1 MDSNILGRFVDLVII
16 LVLMFMI
23 PLYYHTSLN
32 DSSVNTYVIREVN
45 LFGDQACKDGYISV
59 EMYEDLLN
67 KLANTDI
74 LYDIKLM
81 HTHDVY
87 YPSAGEYVTEEKTY
101 YTDDI
106 RRMLYAS
113 DFRSL
118 TNYDSGDYVYG
129 SDGLLYRYS
138 GASNIYPYDP
148 ALIGDF
154 DPMTGASATYPYWEQ
169 IGKGIQ
175 GKYLMQEGD
184 RFSIT
189 VNNRS
194 DTTSQKISDLLYFGG
209 SPGIHAYGGGMVSDE
224 NYTI

>member
-1 MDSNILGRFVDLVII
+1 MDSNILGRFVDLVVI
-16 LVLMFMI
+16 LLLMFMI
-23 PLYYHTSLN
+23 PLYYHASLN
-32 DSSVNTYVIREVN
+32 DSSVNTYVIREVD

-59 EMYEDLLN
+59 EMYEDLLG
-67 KLANTDI
+67 KLANTDL
-74 LYDIKLM
+74 LYNIKLV
-81 HTHDVY
+81 HSHDVY
-87 YPSAGEYVTEEKTY
+87 YPFAGEYVTEEMTS

-106 RRMLYAS
+106 RRILYAS

-118 TNYDSGDYVYG
+118 TNYNSGDYVYG

-138 GASNIYPYDP
+138 GGSDIFPCDP

-154 DPMTGASATYPYWEQ
+154 DPMTGASDVYPYWEQ
-169 IGKGIQ
+169 IGKGIR

-189 VNNRS
+189 VSNRS
-194 DTTSQKISDLLYFGG
+194 DTTSQKISTLLHFSG
-209 SPGIHAYGGGMVSDE
+209 SSGIHAYGGGMVSDE